1 MAANLIWLESSVIPD
16 YAHPSL
22 KKTVRTMLQEYKRPL
37 NEQPMH
43 KVVPFPKLPLSS
55 QDTIADFPSISPVP
69 HTAAFWSFSTE
80 PPMKF
85 KTRLMATL
93 NTTPDSF
100 SDGSKHNTLEAGME
114 YVRESVAAGSSIV
127 DIGGYSTRP
136 GALFVSAGEEVE
148 RVVPFVKAIRSDES
162 HSTPTAVKAVKDVL
176 ISIDTFRPEV
186 ARPALEAGANCIN
199 DVYAFSGEKSYGEL
213 NEEEKERSEK
223 IMEEMKTIAR
233 EYSTPVVLMHSRDD
247 AGQNKD
253 YTKYR
258 AAGPQESVVEA
269 IRVELGEK
277 VDRVVKGKGGVR
289 RWLVIA
295 DPGVGFSKSLEGNLE
310 TLRNISKVTADVRV
324 GEGA

>member
-1 MAANLIWLESSVIPD
+1 
-16 YAHPSL
+16 
-22 KKTVRTMLQEYKRPL
+22 
-37 NEQPMH
+37 
-43 KVVPFPKLPLSS
+43 
-55 QDTIADFPSISPVP
+55 
-69 HTAAFWSFSTE
+69 
-80 PPMKF
+80 MKF
-85 KTRLMATL
+85 KTQLMATL

-114 YVRESVAAGSSIV
+114 YVCESVAAGSSIV

-136 GALFVSAGEEVE
+136 GALFVSAGEEAE
-148 RVVPFVKAIRSDES
+148 RVVPFVKAIRSDVS
-162 HSTPTAVKAVKDVL
+162 HSTSTAVKAVKDVL

-186 ARPALEAGANCIN
+186 ARPAIEAGANCIN

-213 NEEEKERSEK
+213 AEGEKERSEK
-223 IMEEMKTIAR
+223 IMKEMKAIAR

-258 AAGPQESVVEA
+258 AVGPQESVVEA

-277 VDRVVKGKGGVR
+277 VDRIVKGKGGVR

-310 TLRNISKVTADVRV
+310 TLRNMSKVTADSTV